1 MCLYFRYIT
10 KDELEIA
17 MKEHGMGDEA
27 CAKEIISEVDKDNV
41 SITIYI
47 FPLIP
52 VLTSNLVL
60 NLVMNSSQDERI
72 NYEEFCAMMRSGN
85 LQS

>member
-1 MCLYFRYIT
+1 
-10 KDELEIA
+10 

-27 CAKEIISEVDKDNV
+27 CVKEIISEVDKDNV
-41 SITIYI
+41 SITLYI

-60 NLVMNSSQDERI
+60 NLVMNSSQDGRI

>member
-1 MCLYFRYIT
+1 
-10 KDELEIA
+10 

-41 SITIYI
+41 SITLYI

-60 NLVMNSSQDERI
+60 NLVMNSSQDGRI

>member
-1 MCLYFRYIT
+1 
-10 KDELEIA
+10 

-27 CAKEIISEVDKDNV
+27 CAKEIISEVDKDSV
-41 SITIYI
+41 SITLYI

-60 NLVMNSSQDERI
+60 NLVMNSSQDGRI

>member
-1 MCLYFRYIT
+1 MCLYYRYIT
-10 KDELEIA
+10 KDELDIA

-27 CAKEIISEVDKDNV
+27 CVKEIISEVDKDNV
-41 SITIYI
+41 SITLYI

-60 NLVMNSSQDERI
+60 NLVMNSSQDGRI